1 MLRII
6 TKGAAAVLSMLFVTT
21 ANAGSI
27 SGWGIR
33 IGSVDV
39 HVDLKGVGNP
49 STKPSITV
57 VDATLE
63 EIGFLCVNPT
73 NHNVAPG
80 SAAQRTLAGS
90 DAMDAGNLVG
100 KGQATVD
107 LKFEVPGPFTCVN
120 PNWTYV
126 PNSVAAELITITIKW
141 YACMGDVRTDSDPC
155 YDGNTLT
162 VASEPSDSVAGMCS
176 IHPVLRN
183 PDGSVVPGQVY
194 DCVETSP

>member
-1 MLRII
+1 MLRVIS
-6 TKGAAAVLSMLFVTT
+6 KGAAAVLGMLLVTT
-21 ANAGSI
+21 AHAGI
-27 SGWGIR
+27 SGWAIK

-63 EIGFLCVNPT
+63 EIGFLCVNPAD
-73 NHNVAPG
+73 HNVAPG
-80 SAAQRTLAGS
+80 SAAQRTVTGS
-90 DAMDAGNLVG
+90 DVMDTGNLVG
-100 KGQATVD
+100 KGKATVD

-120 PNWTYV
+120 PNWTYI
-126 PNSVAAELITITIKW
+126 PHSEAAQLITISIKW
-141 YACMGDVRTDSDPC
+141 YACTGDVKTDSDPC

-162 VASEPSDSVAGMCS
+162 IEAAPSDSVSGMCS
-176 IHPVLRN
+176 VYPVLRN
-183 PDGSVVPGQVY
+183 PDGSVVAGQVY